1 MQSSAT
7 QTKKAAY
14 CPDLIICDGEYNPKL
29 EQLQRKNRP
38 IVVDCIDAQLAE
50 LIRLQAPDQRW
61 SDDEALL
68 AARARLGEQPER
80 YGTWVYYPWKN
91 TLVHLLSE
99 SEFIAVRTNRNQL
112 KITAHEQDLL
122 RGKCVGIIGMSVG
135 SGIALTMAM
144 ERTCGTLRIA
154 DFDTLDLSNLNR
166 LRSSVTQLGVSKA
179 WIVAREIAE
188 IDPYLTVEVFD
199 EGVNA
204 ENIDQ
209 FIDGSEQRLDLLV
222 EECDSLPIK
231 ILARLE
237 ARKRAMPVIMETSD
251 RGMVDVERF
260 DLDPRLGILH
270 GRISDDECDEI
281 MRTGSWTPELTA
293 RIMRPD
299 ETSERMLRSVQELG
313 KRISRWPQLASEV
326 TAGAGVV
333 THLSRKILLGDHLI
347 RGRKFMDPYELF
359 VD

>member
-1 MQSSAT
+1 MQSPVT
-7 QTKKAAY
+7 QSQKAVY
-14 CPDLIICDGEYNPKL
+14 CPEIYICDGQANNRL
-29 EQLQRKNRP
+29 EELLRRVQP
-38 IVVDCIDAQLAE
+38 IVVDRIDSQLAE
-50 LIRLQAPDQRW
+50 YLKLQAPQQQW
-61 SDDEALL
+61 STDEAML
-68 AARARLGEQPER
+68 AARARLGEAPEH

-91 TLVHLLSE
+91 TVVHLLSE
-99 SEFIAVRTNRNQL
+99 AEFIAVRTNRNQL
-112 KITAHEQDLL
+112 KITTHEQNLL
-122 RGKCVGIIGMSVG
+122 RGKCVGIIGLSVG
-135 SGIALTMAM
+135 SGVAIVMAM

-166 LRSSVTQLGVSKA
+166 LRSSVTQLGEPKA

-188 IDPYLTVEVFD
+188 IDPYLNVEVFD
-199 EGVNA
+199 DGVTA
-204 ENIDQ
+204 TNIEA
-209 FIDGSEQRLDLLV
+209 FMDGGEQRLDLLV

-231 ILARLE
+231 ILARVE
-237 ARKRAMPVIMETSD
+237 ARKRAIPVIMETSD

-260 DLDPRLGILH
+260 DLDTRLGILH
-270 GRISDDECDEI
+270 GRISDDECDDIIE
-281 MRTGSWTPELTA
+281 TGSWTPELTA

-299 ETSERMLRSVQELG
+299 ETSDRMLRSVQELG
-313 KRISRWPQLASEV
+313 KHISRWPQLASEV